1 MADYTIVSVEDV
13 PDFLGDYPGEMH
25 FFTGPLETE
34 QVALTYRRM
43 PPQTGGKG
51 GYGHFH
57 KTQEEL
63 VFVFSGTLQFKIG
76 DEVIDVG
83 PKHAVRFAPSAVR
96 SIWNDS
102 DEDAHILIVSTRI
115 DNVRDDVEMVEG
127 FWPE

>member
-1 MADYTIVSVEDV
+1 LADYKIVAAEDV

-25 FFTGPLETE
+25 FFTEPLGTE

-43 PPQTGGKG
+43 PPGTGGKG
-51 GYGHFH
+51 GYGHSH

-83 PKHAVRFAPSAVR
+83 PKHCVRLAPSAVR

-102 DEDAHILIVSTRI
+102 DEDAHIVIVSKRI
-115 DNVRDDVEMVEG
+115 ENVREDVDLHEG